1 MYRRETR
8 YCHGTYIAATRTSS
22 WLNCVLSE
30 YDVFAYA
37 TATYALHLLLATLR
51 GRYPLFFLPVCVY
64 FEPYRLYII
73 LLWTFN
79 SLPYVLGN
87 DVDRLMFL

>member
-1 MYRRETR
+1 MYLV
-8 YCHGTYIAATRTSS
+8 AMRTPP

-30 YDVFAYA
+30 YDGFAYA
-37 TATYALHLLLATLR
+37 TAAYALHLLLATLR

-64 FEPYRLYII
+64 FEPRLLYII
-73 LLWTFN
+73 LFWTFN

-87 DVDRLMFL
+87 DVDRLMFP